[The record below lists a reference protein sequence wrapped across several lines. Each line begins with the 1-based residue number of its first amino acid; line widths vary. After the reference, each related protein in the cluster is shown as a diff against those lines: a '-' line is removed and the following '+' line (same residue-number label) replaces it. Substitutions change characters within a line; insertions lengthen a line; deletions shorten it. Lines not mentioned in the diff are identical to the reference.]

1 MVKMKM
7 GMDIEWTEI
16 NEDVIRG
23 IRLGRDESSDKRA
36 FGHALL
42 IVGSKGMMGAAV
54 LSAGAALRSGCGLVT
69 VHIPVVERQ
78 IVQIANPA
86 AIVDPDS
93 GESFS
98 EVPASLHHY
107 TSVGAGCGMGQ
118 SDAAAEALSDLFS
131 RLSGRKADPDIQ
143 AHTRD
148 SARNMPGLVLDAD
161 ALNMIAAH
169 PGLAAAIPPG
179 SILTPHTRELSRL
192 MLCLY
197 PELDLDFAGWKYPW
211 TGPRLDCVMALADR
225 LSSVIVVKGRRTLI
239 CPPDMSAYGAG
250 SGRPVPGVSAELS
263 DAGLPRVRRL
273 YVNTTGNAG
282 MAKGGSGDVLTG
294 LVTGLRARGYSPL
307 NAAVLGV
314 WSHGRAGD
322 EAARLRGEESMCAS
336 DIIDNIRL

>member
-1 MVKMKM
+1 MPVVSHHP
-7 GMDIEWTEI
+7 IIIHLECI
-16 NEDVIRG
+16 
-23 IRLGRDESSDKRA
+23 A
-36 FGHALL
+36 
-42 IVGSKGMMGAAV
+42 
-54 LSAGAALRSGCGLVT
+54 CGLFSVYINLAVFHRKCIIFIMRNRT
-69 VHIPVVERQ
+69 FVQRQ

-211 TGPRLDCVMALADR
+211 TGPRLDRVMDLADR
-225 LSSVIVVKGRRTLI
+225 LSEENLSEFTLDKWSLTPRAAEPPAPQRAEGAVRVKNAPAVKLPGLSVWHVKESSEDAT
-239 CPPDMSAYGAG
+239 
-250 SGRPVPGVSAELS
+250 VSVKNYIN
-263 DAGLPRVRRL
+263 VRKP
-273 YVNTTGNAG
+273 NTSFVCGPYFIFLF
-282 MAKGGSGDVLTG
+282 SFF
-294 LVTGLRARGYSPL
+294 
-307 NAAVLGV
+307 
-314 WSHGRAGD
+314 
-322 EAARLRGEESMCAS
+322 
-336 DIIDNIRL
+336 